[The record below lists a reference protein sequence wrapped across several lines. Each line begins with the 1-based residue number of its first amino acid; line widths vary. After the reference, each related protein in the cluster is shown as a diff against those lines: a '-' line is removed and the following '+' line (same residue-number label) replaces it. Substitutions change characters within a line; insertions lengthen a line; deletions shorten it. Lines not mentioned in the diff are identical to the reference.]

1 MIIQDSL
8 VQFYAFFSFVKV
20 SIRDEFGGA
29 WKHVVVVVKVNQDGT
44 FDVYNPGHGR
54 FCNIPREHLQVYNDE
69 ETVKEEEV
77 SATANHDEL
86 DQSEAQEPA
95 VDVEV

>member
-1 MIIQDSL
+1 M
-8 VQFYAFFSFVKV
+8 KV
-20 SIRDEFGGA
+20 LIRDEVGGA

-44 FDVYNPGHGR
+44 FDVYNAGLHRR

-77 SATANHDEL
+77 SATASHDEL
-86 DQSEAQEPA
+86 DQSEAQDPA